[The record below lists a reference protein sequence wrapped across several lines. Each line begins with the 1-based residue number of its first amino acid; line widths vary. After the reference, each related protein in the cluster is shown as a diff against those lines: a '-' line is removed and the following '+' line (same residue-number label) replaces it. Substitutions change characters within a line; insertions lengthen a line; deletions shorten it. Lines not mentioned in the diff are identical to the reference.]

1 MRSSGCSRA
10 TDSFRNRASR
20 RRGPGQHDP
29 RKRVSAQAL
38 PSLTVV
44 RGAPLPRRRC
54 RGWPKAASGLSG
66 ATRQANVQLSRSPHC
81 MRSDSPFPAAEALGR
96 AIAALSRADTLPES
110 GDATTLL
117 EPDHARGHHRPHPS
131 DAADGRQRVAEG
143 ARWTA
148 SVDSTVG
155 ARWADRLSIY
165 DCLLFL

>member
-54 RGWPKAASGLSG
+54 RGWPKPASGLSG
-66 ATRQANVQLSRSPHC
+66 ATRQANVQLSRPPRC
-81 MRSDSPFPAAEALGR
+81 MRSDSLFPGGRSSRPRDRGPEPSRHARAGYFADRAEILRFTRLAGSHDEARRALG
-96 AIAALSRADTLPES
+96 
-110 GDATTLL
+110 
-117 EPDHARGHHRPHPS
+117 ARRCCP
-131 DAADGRQRVAEG
+131 REG
-143 ARWTA
+143 ATR
-148 SVDSTVG
+148 
-155 ARWADRLSIY
+155 ARVSAGEAPGEGVRR
-165 DCLLFL
+165 